1 MTKNAEKLES
11 ASKNTCKRIKK
22 RVFAGDISTSV
33 RVQFPSPAPGKL
45 DKHNFL
51 MKSKKEEKG

>member
-22 RVFAGDISTSV
+22 RVFAGELSTV
-33 RVQFPSPAPGKL
+33 ARAQVYG
-45 DKHNFL
+45 D
-51 MKSKKEEKG
+51 